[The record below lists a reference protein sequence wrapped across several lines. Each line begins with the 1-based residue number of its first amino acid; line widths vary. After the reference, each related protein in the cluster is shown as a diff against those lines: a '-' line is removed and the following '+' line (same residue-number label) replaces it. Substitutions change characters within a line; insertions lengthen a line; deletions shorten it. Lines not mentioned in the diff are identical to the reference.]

1 MAEDRW
7 RTWDE
12 VEADAKASGRLDE
25 ARVAQHQE
33 RMRAEQRAHK
43 LAEIRKKQGLTQTD
57 MAEAMCVSQRRVS
70 AVERGDLSRTNLG
83 TVATYIAA
91 LGGKIEIVASFGD
104 ERIVIG
110 SAADLELAGL
120 EPLLPRNK

>member
-12 VEADAKASGRLDE
+12 IEADAKAAGRLDE
-25 ARVAQHQE
+25 ARVVEHQE

-43 LAEIRKKQGLTQTD
+43 LAEIRRKQGLTQTD

-91 LGGKIEIVASFGD
+91 LGGRIEIVASFGD

-110 SAADLELAGL
+110 SAADLE
-120 EPLLPRNK
+120 